1 MNFTYRALNGEGTVV
16 TGLLES
22 DNLRTASRRLHNQ
35 GLTPVSVMPQ
45 TVENVA
51 KKKSRRTRQS
61 DIVMVMHQLTT
72 LLKAGVS
79 LGEAVSSL
87 SESTQQAS
95 IQQELA
101 DISTDLR
108 RGESFSAALKE
119 SKIKL
124 PSYIHYLAEAGEL
137 TGNLAKALSDGVA
150 QMEYEQKLG
159 SELKSALIYPSILI
173 VSGIAA
179 VMLIFIVVVPKFV
192 PLLAKSQGD
201 IPFLAR
207 AVLGTGQFLNEN
219 IVWLSV
225 VGIVLTLAAVSA
237 FSKAS
242 VRQQLWD
249 LLLLM
254 PLLGPW
260 LLEADIG
267 RWSAM
272 LATLLD
278 SRIELTRALEL
289 AQQGVDGSRL
299 QSNLTQVTKAVR
311 GGSSLAAA
319 LQESGAITTTGYG
332 LVRVGERSGELP
344 GMLHS
349 LSTLYI
355 ESGRERMKRFLT
367 LLEPIA
373 ILLIGAII
381 GTIMTGIILAIT
393 SVNDISI

>member
-1 MNFTYRALNGEGTVV
+1 MRFTYRALNGEGSVV
-16 TGLLES
+16 TGILDS
-22 DNLRTASRRLHNQ
+22 DNLRTASRRLHRQ
-35 GLTPVSVMPQ
+35 GLTPVSVMSQ
-45 TVENVA
+45 TIESVGG
-51 KKKSRRTRQS
+51 KKSRRVRQS
-61 DIVMVMHQLTT
+61 DVVMVMQQLTT

-79 LGEAVSSL
+79 LGEAISSL
-87 SESTQQAS
+87 SESTRPHS
-95 IQQELA
+95 LQQEIA
-101 DISTDLR
+101 DISARLR
-108 RGESFSAALKE
+108 RGESFSGALKA

-124 PSYIHYLAEAGEL
+124 PSYIHHLAEAGEL
-137 TGNLAKALSDGVA
+137 TGNLAQALSDGLA
-150 QMEYEQKLG
+150 QMEYEQKLA

-201 IPFLAR
+201 IPFLAQ
-207 AVLGTGQFLNEN
+207 AVLGTGQFMNEN

-225 VGIVLTLAAVSA
+225 AGIILSLAAVAA
-237 FSKAS
+237 FSKPS

-249 LLLLM
+249 LLLRM

-299 QSNLTQVTKAVR
+299 RSNLTQVTRAVR
-311 GGSSLAAA
+311 GGDSLAAA
-319 LQESGAITTTGYG
+319 LQESGAITSTGYG
-332 LVRVGERSGELP
+332 LIRVGERSGELP
-344 GMLHS
+344 RML
-349 LSTLYI
+349 
-355 ESGRERMKRFLT
+355 
-367 LLEPIA
+367 
-373 ILLIGAII
+373 
-381 GTIMTGIILAIT
+381 
-393 SVNDISI
+393 N